1 MRIGIKL
8 DLLTT
13 VYLVQVSDTES
24 VTGNMEN
31 EQKKSQSTLFKAE
44 RQVRVYISL
53 YISIYMSIV
62 Y

>member
-1 MRIGIKL
+1 MRIGMKL
-8 DLLTT
+8 DLLTS

-44 RQVRVYISL
+44 RQVRVYKSL
-53 YISIYMSIV
+53 YISIIV